1 MRVRQP
7 VNRRRGF
14 LHVFATA
21 GLGLGLMSCGLD
33 KQEQPPPV
41 GPSDTG
47 ISTQLVALPD
57 VLNADGVSRS
67 VVQLTLREQNG
78 NPAEGRAVWFL
89 HDGDGRLVPSAASTY
104 VGPLQEGFVMAT
116 ATDGT
121 AAVVYVAGRDQGR
134 TVTVVVRPYSFDATT
149 GSALPLGSVE
159 ITQD

>member
-1 MRVRQP
+1 
-7 VNRRRGF
+7 
-14 LHVFATA
+14 VFAAA
-21 GLGLGLMSCGLD
+21 GLALGLVSCGVE
-33 KQEQPPPV
+33 EQQPPPPV
-41 GPSDTG
+41 GPSETG

-116 ATDGT
+116 GTDGT
-121 AAVVYVAGRDQGR
+121 AAVVYVAGRHKGR
-134 TVTVVVRPYSFDATT
+134 TVEVVVRPYSFDATSGT
-149 GSALPLGSVE
+149 ALGTVE

>member
-1 MRVRQP
+1 MRVWQP
-7 VNRRRGF
+7 VNRLRGYA
-14 LHVFATA
+14 HVLAVA
-21 GLGLGLMSCGLD
+21 GLALGLVSCGLD
-33 KQEQPPPV
+33 KQEEPPPV
-41 GPSDTG
+41 GPSDRG

-89 HDGDGRLVPSAASTY
+89 HDGDGKLVPSAASTY

-116 ATDGT
+116 DANGV
-121 AAVVYVAGRDQGR
+121 AAVIYVAGRQQR
-134 TVTVVVRPYSFDATT
+134 RVEVIVRPYSIDATAGT
-149 GSALPLGSVE
+149 ALGSVQ